1 MDPDLLILQGSDIV
15 RFTSKFM
22 HALGPVNWWGTEP
35 VKVIYLLRFGHML
48 EDRSRIVIC
57 EVGNITD
64 VADQHDHLENGPNI
78 FPLNVEH
85 NGEVRIQ
92 IKLSVHHLIQ
102 TPGAHITTQC
112 FFDPEALQL
121 PDNVE
126 ILEGTHIFS
135 KEAYDGVLRPLR
147 KLIIDLIQVIVNNV
161 EIIADLTDTSD
172 NELSGDS
179 S

>member
-1 MDPDLLILQGSDIV
+1 PLELPCH
-15 RFTSKFM
+15 SKF
-22 HALGPVNWWGTEP
+22 HLKISSSEPFNNIKEFNQTVFLAL
-35 VKVIYLLRFGHML
+35 KVIYLLRFGHML